1 MSQDLEID
9 ELTRKISSLEDR
21 FQNRIKP
28 NKPIRQEFDG
38 LNTKRKDMFISMNDE
53 NQYREFEQWLLMK
66 TI

>member
-28 NKPIRQEFDG
+28 NKPTRQEFDG